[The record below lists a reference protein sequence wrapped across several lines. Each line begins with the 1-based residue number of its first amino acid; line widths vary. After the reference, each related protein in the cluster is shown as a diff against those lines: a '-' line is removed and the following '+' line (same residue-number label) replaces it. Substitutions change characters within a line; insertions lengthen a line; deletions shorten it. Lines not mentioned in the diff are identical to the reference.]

1 MQRNVFLPV
10 LGSVSAVLF
19 CGCLSLMDNPY
30 FTVEESGLNWVDIRH
45 YELNKNKP
53 RVRVRLDGNGIVT
66 VREGTSPLVG
76 NPFARDVDNVQWND
90 IRESR
95 VTIPREEMVLLFQT
109 LVDKGLFEKPKK
121 PDDVEKAD
129 QIYVSANIQNKTVTY
144 VDPVAN
150 PDLAE
155 QLTTIVLMFYHPQPR
170 KSLP

>member
-1 MQRNVFLPV
+1 MRKKVFL
-10 LGSVSAVLF
+10 LIFGSLSAVLF
-19 CGCLSLMDNPY
+19 CGCMSPMENPY

-45 YELNKNKP
+45 YELGKNKP
-53 RVRVRLDGNGIVT
+53 RVRIRLDGNGIVT

-76 NPFARDVDNVQWND
+76 NPFAKNVDNLQWND

-95 VTIPREEMVLLFQT
+95 VTIPREEAVFLFQA

-121 PDDVEKAD
+121 PDDIEKAN

-144 VDPVAN
+144 VDPVGD

-155 QLTTIVLMFYHPQPR
+155 QLTTIVWMFYHPQPR
-170 KSLP
+170 KRRE

>member
-1 MQRNVFLPV
+1 MRKKVFL
-10 LGSVSAVLF
+10 LIFGSLSAVLF
-19 CGCLSLMDNPY
+19 CGCMSPMENPY

-45 YELNKNKP
+45 YELGKNKP

-76 NPFARDVDNVQWND
+76 NPFAKNVDNPQWND
-90 IRESR
+90 IRETR
-95 VTIPREEMVLLFQT
+95 VTISRDEAVFLFQS

-121 PDDVEKAD
+121 PDDIEKAN

-144 VDPVAN
+144 VDPVGD

-155 QLTTIVLMFYHPQPR
+155 QLMMVVWMFYHPQPR
-170 KSLP
+170 KGQK